1 MSVRIDIDNSRAVRT
16 NYDTISGRILIFVK
30 TDVKISTIL
39 VKLEGESRTQLARS
53 SNGHVSRGGLLIET
67 HKILY
72 QVQQVFPDRGPSSC
86 STSNILQAGK
96 HEFIFSFK
104 IPLQNECVDYQLTS
118 PEINVVES
126 RMADAQQEIEN
137 MQVKR
142 LLPPSLMGHPGFAEI
157 RYFIKVTVRHP
168 QIFKESWRSIAEFKF
183 SPLEPARPSWTG
195 KELKTSIPF
204 TFKTK
209 IDLTTAS
216 QMGASVKLANSQHI
230 APKGELHAQLP
241 WPAMI
246 MCKGAIPLKLMVRKL
261 NRSFEP
267 LFLVPLALNVLERVN
282 VQANEQRKTVMSTW
296 VIANLSGLSV
306 QIGSSFDGEGTEIV
320 INHSLWE
327 KFLLPNTVA
336 PSFNTCNIERN
347 YQLDIHSQTINLPL
361 QLPINIYSGL
371 SPNLSSAI
379 VNRSAGTQNFAP
391 VQDQLP
397 SYEEIIAHETV
408 ISAP

>member
-1 MSVRIDIDNSRAVRT
+1 MSVRIDIDNPRAVRT
-16 NYDTISGRILIFVK
+16 NYDNISGRILIFVK

-53 SNGHVSRGGLLIET
+53 SNGHVSRGGLVIET

-72 QVQQVFPDRGPSSC
+72 QVQQVFPDRSPSSC

-118 PEINVVES
+118 SEINVVES

-183 SPLEPARPSWTG
+183 SPLELARPSWTG
-195 KELKTSIPF
+195 EELKTSIPF

-209 IDLTTAS
+209 IDSTTAS
-216 QMGASVKLANSQHI
+216 QMGASLKLANSLHI
-230 APKGELHAQLP
+230 APKGELHARLP

-246 MCKGAIPLKLMVRKL
+246 M
-261 NRSFEP
+261 
-267 LFLVPLALNVLERVN
+267 
-282 VQANEQRKTVMSTW
+282 
-296 VIANLSGLSV
+296 
-306 QIGSSFDGEGTEIV
+306 
-320 INHSLWE
+320 
-327 KFLLPNTVA
+327 
-336 PSFNTCNIERN
+336 
-347 YQLDIHSQTINLPL
+347 
-361 QLPINIYSGL
+361 
-371 SPNLSSAI
+371 
-379 VNRSAGTQNFAP
+379 
-391 VQDQLP
+391 
-397 SYEEIIAHETV
+397 
-408 ISAP
+408 